1 MATIELSSILD
12 FKAAGPLKADI
23 RSHAGGE
30 LELDAS
36 KVERLGGLCLQ
47 VLVAA
52 AAAWRAASQ
61 NFKLINVGEA
71 FRKDARLLGATGLL
85 PGLE

>member
-1 MATIELSSILD
+1 MATIELSSTLD
-12 FKAAGPLKADI
+12 LKAAGPLKADI
-23 RSHAGGE
+23 QSHAGGE

-36 KVERLGGLCLQ
+36 RVERLGGLCLQ
-47 VLVAA
+47 VIVAA
-52 AAAWRAASQ
+52 AATWRAANQ
-61 NFKLINVGEA
+61 NFRLINVGEA

>member
-1 MATIELSSILD
+1 MAVLDLPVILD
-12 FKAAGPLKADI
+12 LKAAGPLKADI
-23 RSHAGGE
+23 QTHAGVA
-30 LELDAS
+30 LDVDAS

-52 AAAWRAASQ
+52 AAAWRAGGQ
-61 NFKLINVGEA
+61 PFRLINVGEA
-71 FRKDARLLGATGLL
+71 FRKDARLLGATSLL

>member
-1 MATIELSSILD
+1 MATLELSAILD
-12 FKAAGPLKADI
+12 LKAAAPLKADI
-23 RSHAGGE
+23 QAQAGSP
-30 LELDAS
+30 LDIDAS

-52 AAAWRAASQ
+52 AEAWRQGSQ
-61 NFKLINVGEA
+61 QFRLINVGEA
-71 FRKDARLLGATGLL
+71 FRKDARLLGATNLL